1 MECEIVASSNRWLA
15 KLCLENPPIND
26 KNARVCS
33 MHFLPEDFTGSVL
46 EGFGPSKKTLKPDS
60 VPSVFCYAPP
70 PKRRKTSEARISQ
83 ATHCDM
89 VHELL
94 SAGP

>member
-1 MECEIVASSNRWLA
+1 
-15 KLCLENPPIND
+15 
-26 KNARVCS
+26 

-83 ATHCDM
+83 ATHRDM
-89 VHELL
+89 LHELL
-94 SAGP
+94 SAGPSDIRGQQNDEPEPRTKDVGIQCGKH